1 MMKDTRQVRA
11 TYVSSTAATTGITH
25 DVTVSD
31 YVVSQ
36 EGYCVV
42 VEALE
47 SKPQYNQ
54 IECHDGEFRTIAKGD
69 ILVGVLGERKA
80 LKGYS
85 GTVPRTAHPEDT
97 LHVLNIG
104 GVVGT
109 CTSDHPELGPA
120 LRVKVLGAAMVE
132 LKGRLV
138 HARIQDYALP
148 PVERLEKS
156 VPLVFISGTAMNT
169 GKTWAAC
176 ELVQRLTGYGLKVCA
191 AKATG
196 VALMRD
202 INTIKR
208 HGAARVMSFTDV
220 GLVSSTSKAMSSY
233 VKAIIKE
240 LSVEEPDVIVIEL
253 GDGVIGYYGVDEL
266 LQDKELQAFAAAHIV
281 AAVDLAGVWAAQQ
294 LFKERYHADITCITG
309 PVTDNG
315 VGQQYI
321 RQVMGLAAIN
331 AREEPGRLGSVVA
344 ARLEK
349 KKGLM
354 ELANESD
361 IG

>member
-1 MMKDTRQVRA
+1 MMKDTKQVRA
-11 TYVSSTAATTGITH
+11 TYVSSTAAITGISK

-31 YVVSQ
+31 YVVAQ
-36 EGYCVV
+36 EGYCLV

-47 SKPQYNQ
+47 SKPHYNQ
-54 IECHDGEFRTIAKGD
+54 IECEDGEFRTIAQGD

-85 GTVPRTAHPEDT
+85 GVVPRSAHPEDT

-104 GVVGT
+104 GVIGT
-109 CTSDHPELGPA
+109 CTSDHPDLGPA
-120 LRVKVLGAAMVE
+120 LRVKVIGAAMVE
-132 LKGRLV
+132 LNGRLV
-138 HARIQDYALP
+138 HARIQDFALQP
-148 PVERLEKS
+148 IERLEQS

-176 ELVQRLTGYGLKVCA
+176 ELVQRLTGHGLKVCA

-208 HGAARVMSFTDV
+208 HGAVRVMSFTDV

-240 LSVEEPDVIVIEL
+240 LSQEEPDVIVIEL
-253 GDGVIGYYGVDEL
+253 GDGIIGYYGVDEL

-294 LFKERYHADITCITG
+294 LFKERYHAEITCITG

-331 AREEPGRLGSVVA
+331 AREEPARMGNVVA
-344 ARLEK
+344 ARLNK